1 MLRSS
6 DGPARLAEGISG
18 VGGTW
23 DGWGTGSGSR
33 RPVEPVAL
41 TDWSKDWAT
50 TVRVC
55 CCGARTPSPF
65 GESGATRPG
74 RGSGRSL
81 PWSRSR
87 RCCFHQTC
95 VYCYVRSYY
104 AVAERGSPGEDFQTR
119 ILVKTNFPDVLRRE
133 LARPSWRGEQVALG
147 TATDA
152 YQPAEGR
159 FRLTRRTLEA
169 LRDYRNPLGMV
180 TKSPMVYRD
189 IDLLAELARAATVR
203 VFFTITTVDLSLWRT
218 LEPGTANP
226 YKRLQV
232 MRELV
237 RAGIPAGVLL
247 APILPGITDSVERI
261 EAVAAAAA
269 DHDATF
275 FGSGALR
282 LKPVV
287 REHYLGFVEEAF
299 PDLLPRY
306 ERAYTRVN
314 APHAY
319 QQALDARVEAIRAR
333 FGFGADS
340 MRERRLVPRAERSTP
355 LQMALPL

>member
-1 MLRSS
+1 MGR
-6 DGPARLAEGISG
+6 
-18 VGGTW
+18 
-23 DGWGTGSGSR
+23 
-33 RPVEPVAL
+33 VEYVEVSCKSAL
-41 TDWSKDWAT
+41 NRVQGMPFKWSLNPYIGCAH
-50 TVRVC
+50 
-55 CCGARTPSPF
+55 A
-65 GESGATRPG
+65 
-74 RGSGRSL
+74 
-81 PWSRSR
+81 
-87 RCCFHQTC
+87 C
-95 VYCYVRSYY
+95 VYCYARSYY

-159 FRLTRRTLEA
+159 YRLTRRVLEA
-169 LRDYRNPLGMV
+169 LRDHHTPLGLV

-189 IDLLAELARAATVR
+189 IDLLADLARVAKVR
-203 VFFTITTVDLSLWRT
+203 VFFTITTVDLALWRT

-226 YKRLQV
+226 FKRLQV
-232 MRELV
+232 MRALV
-237 RAGIPAGVLL
+237 EAGVPAGVLL

-261 EAVAAAAA
+261 EAVAAAAS
-269 DHDATF
+269 DHQATF

-287 REHYLGFVEEAF
+287 REHYLDFVGESF

-314 APHAY
+314 APQPY

-333 FGFGADS
+333 YGFGADS
-340 MRERRLVPRAERSTP
+340 MRERRLVPRASDPDAAPAGKRGP
-355 LQMALPL
+355 QLALPL